1 MVLYVCLF
9 RGKKTAQELTS
20 GISYP
25 YQKTKQLIT
34 ETANIT
40 QMYLN
45 IIDSIGEVVLCP
57 IFETSQ
63 YSMFQDDSLMFLL
76 ITLRVHGVVQ
86 DVKQTTTVTKQ

>member
-1 MVLYVCLF
+1 LVLYVCLF

-45 IIDSIGEVVLCP
+45 IIDSIGEVVCP
-57 IFETSQ
+57 IIETSQ
-63 YSMFQDDSLMFLL
+63 YSMFQEYSRMSLL
-76 ITLRVHGVVQ
+76 ITLPVHGVVK
-86 DVKQTTTVTKQ
+86 DKKQTTTITKQ